1 MKKFILKK
9 RERFLIKKN
18 KQKEWEK
25 NFMNIIYS
33 KKQYEYI
40 DYNNNGTVNFIQE
53 ANNFLKVYRR
63 KITFKYDI
71 EKDNKKIAKKEA
83 LNSQLFNNNGGDA
96 NNYDNYSI

>member
-1 MKKFILKK
+1 
-9 RERFLIKKN
+9 
-18 KQKEWEK
+18 
-25 NFMNIIYS
+25 MNIIYS

-71 EKDNKKIAKKEA
+71 EKDNKMIAKNEA

-96 NNYDNYSI
+96 NNYDNYSIWNAYSNPKLKFKEAMKELESLYGND